1 MKISKKQKLANHEKI
16 IAATV
21 DLVISKDLKSATMR
35 EIARKAGVGDATI
48 YNYFPTKEAIL
59 YAYYDNKFDQVTQA
73 LKTISDFNQFTFQEQ
88 LQTFFE
94 TKLDLFLADREFLAK
109 TFKLSFFTLS
119 QHQSRVTPVKEKFIA
134 IVRDIFDAAIEA
146 GEIEDQVF
154 LELTIQFFWEY
165 YIGLIIYWLSDE
177 SEKFEQ
183 TSVLIDKSIDL
194 ACASIRAGLGN
205 RIFDIGIFFFKNHI
219 LSRMDRV
226 KDRVDTLHGIKRKFM
241 DKCHD

>member
-1 MKISKKQKLANHEKI
+1 MKISKKQQQENRTKI

-35 EIARKAGVGDATI
+35 EIARKAEVGDATI

-59 YAYYDNKFDQVTQA
+59 YAYYEDRFDQITQV
-73 LKTISDFNQFTFQEQ
+73 LTQIPDFSQFTFQEQ

-94 TKLDLFLADREFLAK
+94 TKLDLFLPDREFLDK
-109 TFKLSFFTLS
+109 TFKLAFFTLS
-119 QHQSRVTPVKEKFIA
+119 QHYSRVRPVKEKFVA
-134 IVRDIFDAAIEA
+134 IVREIFEAAIEA
-146 GEIEDQVF
+146 GEIQDQVF

-165 YIGLIIYWLSDE
+165 YIGVMVYWLADDSPQ
-177 SEKFEQ
+177 FEQ

-194 ACASIRAGLGN
+194 AAASIGAGIGN
-205 RIFDIGIFFFKNHI
+205 RIFDIGIFLFKNHI

-226 KDRVDTLHGIKRKFM
+226 KGGVETLHTLKRKFM
-241 DKCHD
+241 DNPS